1 MKKRI
6 LGFILALC
14 MALPMIGTVAFA
26 KSDYDEARAVVL
38 GSKKLITVT
47 NDSYEDSIKAD
58 IEALFPEGNPCTVIV
73 EIVSRFNA
81 TTEKKGNISTRI
93 YTHDPIHNYTNS
105 GDSVDFT
112 IPVARQEADE
122 VYGIEE
128 DLEAVEQALADY
140 VASVTITADNLVFT
154 QQENLLSAAE
164 KAVKNGS
171 KVVWLKDPWFA
182 VGMPKDGKNG
192 YMQGTMKL
200 TLGAE
205 TRIIKFDAVIYAD
218 GSAAI
223 NNGDEDDEPEAAEP
237 TDEPA
242 VEPTDEPTVEPVDEP
257 TIDPAAEPA
266 IDPAA
271 MPVIVPSIP
280 ASGIAHPSTQV
291 VEIDGNNVTFEMYA
305 LLDGQGNPTN
315 YIKVRDLALALNG
328 TKAQFEVDWN
338 GAVNLLS
345 GTPYTANGSENN
357 TPFSDE
363 REYTLPENPTN
374 VNGAASDLTAIFL
387 TDDNGGGYTYY
398 QLRDLGKKLGF
409 NVGWSS
415 ERGIFVETDKSYQ
428 E

>member
-6 LGFILALC
+6 LGLILALC

-81 TTEKKGNISTRI
+81 TTERKGNISTRI

-128 DLEAVEQALADY
+128 DLAAVEQALADY
-140 VASVTITADNLVFT
+140 LDSVTITADNLVFT
-154 QQENLLSAAE
+154 QQKNLLSAAE

-171 KVVWLKDPWFA
+171 KVVWLKDPLFA
-182 VGMPKDGKNG
+182 TGMPKDGKKG
-192 YMQGTMKL
+192 YIRGTLKL

-205 TRIIKFDAVIYAD
+205 TRTVVLDAVINAD

-223 NNGDEDDEPEAAEP
+223 NDGSVDDEPEPTLEP
-237 TDEPA
+237 TPEPTPEPEPTKAPEVTAPA
-242 VEPTDEPTVEPVDEP
+242 VT
-257 TIDPAAEPA
+257 A
-266 IDPAA
+266 
-271 MPVIVPSIP
+271 PSIP
-280 ASGIAHPSTQV
+280 ASGTAHPSTQV
-291 VEIDGNNVTFEMYA
+291 VEIDGNQVTFEMYA
-305 LLDGQGNPTN
+305 LLDGNGNPTN

-328 TKAQFEVDWN
+328 TNAQFEVDWN

-345 GTPYTANGSENN
+345 GAPYTANGSENN

-415 ERGIFVETDKSYQ
+415 ERGIFVETDKPYQ

>member
-1 MKKRI
+1 
-6 LGFILALC
+6 

-26 KSDYDEARAVVL
+26 TDYDDARAVVL

-47 NDSYEDSIKAD
+47 NDSNEDSIKAD
-58 IEALFPEGNPCTVIV
+58 IEALFPEGNPCTIIV
-73 EIVSRFNA
+73 EIVKKVNA
-81 TTEKKGNISTRI
+81 TTEKKGSIMTRI

-112 IPVARQEADE
+112 IPVARQESDE

-128 DLEAVEQALADY
+128 DVEAVEKAFADY
-140 VASVTITADNLVFT
+140 LASVTITEDNLVFT

-164 KAVKNGS
+164 KAAKNGS
-171 KVVWLKDPWFA
+171 KLVWLKDPLFA
-182 VGMPKDGKNG
+182 TSMPKDGKKG
-192 YMQGTMKL
+192 YLRGTLKL

-205 TRIIKFDAVIYAD
+205 TRTVVLDAVINAD

-223 NNGDEDDEPEAAEP
+223 KSENDEDEPIA
-237 TDEPA
+237 
-242 VEPTDEPTVEPVDEP
+242 EPTVEPTPEP
-257 TIDPAAEPA
+257 TPEPTKAPEVTAPAVTA
-266 IDPAA
+266 
-271 MPVIVPSIP
+271 PSIP
-280 ASGIAHPSTQV
+280 ARSIAHPSTQV

-305 LLDGQGNPTN
+305 LLDGNGNPTN

-328 TKAQFEVDWN
+328 TNAQFEVDWN

-345 GTPYTANGSENN
+345 GTPYTSNGSEND
-357 TPFSDE
+357 TPFSGE

-374 VNGAASDLTAIFL
+374 VDGAASDLTAIFL
-387 TDDNGGGYTYY
+387 TDDEGGGYTYY

-409 NVGWSS
+409 NVGWSGD
-415 ERGIFVETDKSYQ
+415 RGIFVETDKPYQ